1 MKQIIYIFIL
11 LCTLFQ
17 TRIFAQSV
25 KDSTVRILMVGMHFS
40 GQLPKYDLEK
50 RFGANFSVG
59 SSFIWKTKHNLLFSA
74 EGSYF
79 FGSNVADKQVELV
92 GEKKIWWND
101 LRIVHGSLYLLFSY
115 MAFNQNK
122 DAWLILLI
130 DTLIGLVSWTKYH
143 KLILGLSPN
152 IKLITSNQLI

>member
-1 MKQIIYIFIL
+1 MEIKTKRFLMFLIGCMGSRFLLTYIVKIINTDYLKYISFITGIIGLSFIYI
-11 LCTLFQ
+11 
-17 TRIFAQSV
+17 
-25 KDSTVRILMVGMHFS
+25 
-40 GQLPKYDLEK
+40 
-50 RFGANFSVG
+50 
-59 SSFIWKTKHNLLFSA
+59 
-74 EGSYF
+74 YF
-79 FGSNVADKQVELV
+79 FGSDLADKQLNWV

-143 KLILGLSPN
+143 KLI
-152 IKLITSNQLI
+152 

>member
-1 MKQIIYIFIL
+1 MRKITSESVNAFL
-11 LCTLFQ
+11 NAKEFKKSNMSVEVLPNVTVLKLFGNE
-17 TRIFAQSV
+17 I
-25 KDSTVRILMVGMHFS
+25 
-40 GQLPKYDLEK
+40 
-50 RFGANFSVG
+50 
-59 SSFIWKTKHNLLFSA
+59 
-74 EGSYF
+74 
-79 FGSNVADKQVELV
+79 ADKQLEWT
-92 GEKKIWWND
+92 GDKKIWWND